1 MHPYL
6 RKMGDFKDLG
16 VNKELLKAVEDMGF
30 VSPTAVQEQAIPY
43 LLKGKK
49 DLVALAQTG
58 TGKTAAFGLP
68 CIQLVDRKIKDVQTI
83 ILCPTR
89 ELCIQISK
97 DLMKFAKHLDYVKIV
112 AVYGGT
118 SIENQ
123 IKSIKRGVQII
134 VGTPGRTKDLINRR
148 VLKLDIVNK
157 VVLDEAD
164 EMLSMGFKE
173 DLNYILDTT
182 SKNRQTMLFSATMS
196 REVRSISKKFMK
208 DAEEITVEKLNSG
221 AKNVEHH
228 VYNVNSR
235 DKYDTLKRIADFNP
249 DIYGIVFCRTR
260 RETQQIANKFMD
272 DGYNADAI
280 HGELSQSQR
289 DDVMSKFRQKS
300 LQILIATDVAAR
312 GLDVDSLTHVINYS
326 LPDDPEVYTHRS
338 GRTGRAGK
346 NGISIA
352 ISNSREGRKL
362 KSIENKSQINFLKK
376 DVPSGKDICSKQ
388 LFKLIERIQ
397 KVKVDEKQIEPF
409 LEDIY
414 SKLEMLSREELIK
427 HFVSAEFNKFLDY
440 YNKSKDVKNESK
452 KDDRSEN
459 RKPFNERSSN
469 RESFVNFSI
478 NIGRK
483 NGVSPIELISLVN
496 RALKSNEIE
505 IGGIDIRESYTIF
518 EIDGSVKNDLIKKI
532 PKIDFNGND
541 LSIKETEEKVER
553 KFSKQKKSKS
563 YSSDRRSRNNSERDF
578 KSKGNFRSN
587 RNNKRKKN
595 RF

>member
-1 MHPYL
+1 
-6 RKMGDFKDLG
+6 MGNFKDLG
-16 VNKELLKAVEDMGF
+16 VNKELLKAVEEMEF

-43 LLKGKK
+43 LLKGDK
-49 DLVALAQTG
+49 DLIALAQTG

-68 CIQLVDRKIKDVQTI
+68 CIQQVDRKIIGVQTI

-123 IKSIKRGVQII
+123 IKSIKKGVQII

-196 REVRSISKKFMK
+196 REVRTISKKFMK

-260 RETQQIANKFMD
+260 RETQQIANKFIN

-289 DDVMSKFRQKS
+289 DDVMAKFRQKS

-346 NGISIA
+346 SGISIA

-362 KSIENKSQINFLKK
+362 KSIENKSQINFIRK

-388 LFKLIERIQ
+388 LFKLIDKIQ

-414 SKLEMLSREELIK
+414 SKLESLSRENLIK

-452 KDDRSEN
+452 KNDRTEN
-459 RKPFNERSSN
+459 RKPFNERSINS
-469 RESFVNFSI
+469 RDSFINFSI
-478 NIGRK
+478 SIGRK

-518 EIDGSVKNDLIKKI
+518 EIDGSVKKDLIKKI
-532 PKIDFNGND
+532 PKIDFNGNV

-553 KFSKQKKSKS
+553 KFSKQKKSNSKS
-563 YSSDRRSRNNSERDF
+563 SGRRSRNISERDF
-578 KSKGNFRSN
+578 KSKGNFRSK
-587 RNNKRKKN
+587 RNDKRKRN

>member
-1 MHPYL
+1 
-6 RKMGDFKDLG
+6 MGNF
-16 VNKELLKAVEDMGF
+16 KELGINKGLLKSIEELGF
-30 VSPTAVQEQAIPY
+30 ESPTPVQEQAIPI
-43 LLKGKK
+43 LLKDKT
-49 DLVALAQTG
+49 DLIALAQTG

-68 CIQLVDRKIKDVQTI
+68 SIQQIDPKIKNVQTI

-97 DLMKFAKHLDYVKIV
+97 DLLTYSKYLDYVKIV

-123 IKSIKRGVQII
+123 IKSIKKGVQIV
-134 VGTPGRTKDLINRR
+134 VGTPGRTKDLIKRR
-148 VLKLDIVNK
+148 VLKLDIVNR

-182 SKNRQTMLFSATMS
+182 SENRQTMLFSATMS

-208 DAEEITVEKLNSG
+208 DSKEITVEKLNSG

-249 DIYGIVFCRTR
+249 SIYGIVFCRTR
-260 RETQQIANKFMD
+260 RETQDIANKFMN

-289 DDVMSKFRQKS
+289 DEVMSRFRDKS

-362 KSIENKSQINFLKK
+362 KSIENKSQINFIRK
-376 DVPSGKDICSKQ
+376 DVPSGKEICSKQ
-388 LFKLIERIQ
+388 LFKLIEKIE

-409 LEDIY
+409 LPDIY
-414 SKLEMLSREELIK
+414 SKLEWLSREDLIK

-440 YNKSKDVKNESK
+440 YNKSKDIKSESK
-452 KDDRSEN
+452 KADKSFGEKSRRRRTD
-459 RKPFNERSSN
+459 FSN
-469 RESFVNFSI
+469 LSI

-483 NGVSPIELISLVN
+483 NGVTPIELISLVN
-496 RALKSNEIE
+496 RVVKSNEME
-505 IGGIDIRESYTIF
+505 IGAIDIRESYTIF
-518 EIDGSVKNDLIKKI
+518 EIDSQVEKDLMKNTSKVDFDGVDLI
-532 PKIDFNGND
+532 
-541 LSIKETEEKVER
+541 IKESKEKAER
-553 KFSKQKKSKS
+553 KFQRDKNNKSSFNKGKK
-563 YSSDRRSRNNSERDF
+563 RRGDF
-578 KSKGNFRSN
+578 DKGFKGNSGRKN
-587 RNNKRKKN
+587 KKKGRYNN
-595 RF
+595 

>member
-1 MHPYL
+1 
-6 RKMGDFKDLG
+6 MGDFKDLG
-16 VNKELLKAVEDMGF
+16 VNKGLLKAVEEMGF
-30 VSPTAVQEQAIPY
+30 VSPTAVQELAIPY

-49 DLVALAQTG
+49 DLIALAQTG

-68 CIQLVDRKIKDVQTI
+68 CIQHVDRKVKDVQTI
-83 ILCPTR
+83 VLCPTR

-123 IKSIKRGVQII
+123 IKSIKKGVQII

-196 REVRSISKKFMK
+196 KEVRSISKKYMK
-208 DAEEITVEKLNSG
+208 DAEEITVERLNSG

-228 VYNVNSR
+228 VYNVNSK

-260 RETQQIANKFMD
+260 RETQQIANKFMN

-362 KSIENKSQINFLKK
+362 KSIENKSQINFIRK

-397 KVKVDEKQIEPF
+397 KVKVDQKQIEPF

-414 SKLEMLSREELIK
+414 SKLESLSREDLIK

-440 YNKSKDVKNESK
+440 YNKSKDVKSENK
-452 KDDRSEN
+452 RNDKGEN

-469 RESFVNFSI
+469 RNSFINFSI

-483 NGVSPIELISLVN
+483 NGVSPIELISLIN

-518 EIDGSVKNDLIKKI
+518 EIDGSIKNDLIKKI
-532 PKIDFNGND
+532 PKIDFNGNS
-541 LSIKETEEKVER
+541 LSIKQTEEKVEKR
-553 KFSKQKKSKS
+553 FSKEKKKKR
-563 YSSDRRSRNNSERDF
+563 YSSAKRNRNNSERDY
-578 KSKGNFRSN
+578 KTKGNFR
-587 RNNKRKKN
+587 NKRKNK

>member
-1 MHPYL
+1 
-6 RKMGDFKDLG
+6 MGDFKDLG
-16 VNKELLKAVEDMGF
+16 VNKGLLKAVEEMGF

-49 DLVALAQTG
+49 DLIALAQTG

-68 CIQLVDRKIKDVQTI
+68 CIQHVDRKVKDVQTI

-97 DLMKFAKHLDYVKIV
+97 DLMKFAKHLDYVEIV

-123 IKSIKRGVQII
+123 IKSIKKGVQII

-196 REVRSISKKFMK
+196 REVRSISKKFMR

-228 VYNVNSR
+228 VYNVNSK

-260 RETQQIANKFMD
+260 RETQQIANKFMN

-362 KSIENKSQINFLKK
+362 KSIENKSQINFIRK

-388 LFKLIERIQ
+388 LFKLIEKIQ

-414 SKLEMLSREELIK
+414 SKLESLSREDLIK

-440 YNKSKDVKNESK
+440 YNKSKDVKNENK
-452 KDDRSEN
+452 RNDKGEN

-469 RESFVNFSI
+469 RDSFINFSI

-518 EIDGSVKNDLIKKI
+518 EIDGSIKNDLIKKI
-532 PKIDFNGND
+532 PKIDFNGNS
-541 LSIKETEEKVER
+541 LSIKQTEEKVEKR
-553 KFSKQKKSKS
+553 FSKEKKKKTH
-563 YSSDRRSRNNSERDF
+563 SSGRRNRNNSDRDYNT
-578 KSKGNFRSN
+578 KGNFR
-587 RNNKRKKN
+587 NKRKNKRKN
-595 RF
+595 KRF

>member
-1 MHPYL
+1 
-6 RKMGDFKDLG
+6 MGNFKDLG
-16 VNKELLKAVEDMGF
+16 INKGLLKSIEELGF
-30 VSPTAVQEQAIPY
+30 ESPTPVQEQAIPI
-43 LLKGKK
+43 LLKDKT
-49 DLVALAQTG
+49 DLIALAQTG

-68 CIQLVDRKIKDVQTI
+68 SIQQIDPKIKNVQTI

-97 DLMKFAKHLDYVKIV
+97 DLLTYSKYLDYVKIV

-123 IKSIKRGVQII
+123 IKSIKKGVQIV
-134 VGTPGRTKDLINRR
+134 VGTPGRTKDLIKRR
-148 VLKLDIVNK
+148 VLKLDIVNR

-182 SKNRQTMLFSATMS
+182 SENRQTMLFSATMS

-208 DAEEITVEKLNSG
+208 DSKEITVEKLNSG

-249 DIYGIVFCRTR
+249 SIYGIVFCRTR
-260 RETQQIANKFMD
+260 RETQDIANKFMN

-289 DDVMSKFRQKS
+289 DEVMSRFRDKS

-362 KSIENKSQINFLKK
+362 KSIENKSQINFIRK
-376 DVPSGKDICSKQ
+376 DVPSGKEICSKQ
-388 LFKLIERIQ
+388 LFKLIEKIE

-409 LEDIY
+409 LPDIY
-414 SKLEMLSREELIK
+414 SKLEWLSREDLIK

-440 YNKSKDVKNESK
+440 YNKSKDIKSESK
-452 KDDRSEN
+452 KADKS
-459 RKPFNERSSN
+459 FGERSRRRTDFSN
-469 RESFVNFSI
+469 LSI

-483 NGVSPIELISLVN
+483 NGVTPIELISLVN
-496 RALKSNEIE
+496 RVVKSNEME
-505 IGGIDIRESYTIF
+505 IGAIDIRESYTIF
-518 EIDGSVKNDLIKKI
+518 EIDNQVEKDLMKKISKVDFDGVDLI
-532 PKIDFNGND
+532 
-541 LSIKETEEKVER
+541 IKESKEKAER
-553 KFSKQKKSKS
+553 KFQRDKNNKSSFNKGKK
-563 YSSDRRSRNNSERDF
+563 RRGDF
-578 KSKGNFRSN
+578 DKGFKGNSGRKN
-587 RNNKRKKN
+587 KKGRYNN
-595 RF
+595 

>member
-1 MHPYL
+1 
-6 RKMGDFKDLG
+6 MGNFKDLG
-16 VNKELLKAVEDMGF
+16 VNKGLLKAVEEMGF
-30 VSPTAVQEQAIPY
+30 VSPTAVQELAIPY
-43 LLKGKK
+43 LLNGKK
-49 DLVALAQTG
+49 DLIALAQTG

-68 CIQLVDRKIKDVQTI
+68 CIQHVDRKVKDVQTI
-83 ILCPTR
+83 VLCPTR
-89 ELCIQISK
+89 ELCIQISM

-123 IKSIKRGVQII
+123 IKSMKKGVQII

-196 REVRSISKKFMK
+196 KEVRSISKKYMK
-208 DAEEITVEKLNSG
+208 DAEEITVERLNSG

-228 VYNVNSR
+228 VYNVNSK
-235 DKYDTLKRIADFNP
+235 DKYDTLKRIADFNT

-260 RETQQIANKFMD
+260 RETQQIANKFMN

-362 KSIENKSQINFLKK
+362 KSIENKSQINFIRK

-397 KVKVDEKQIEPF
+397 KVKVDQKQIEPF

-414 SKLEMLSREELIK
+414 SKLESLSREDLIK

-440 YNKSKDVKNESK
+440 YNKSKDVKSENK
-452 KDDRSEN
+452 RNDKGEN

-469 RESFVNFSI
+469 RNSFINFSI

-483 NGVSPIELISLVN
+483 NGVSPIELISLIN

-518 EIDGSVKNDLIKKI
+518 EIDGSIKNDLIKKI
-532 PKIDFNGND
+532 PKIDFNGNS
-541 LSIKETEEKVER
+541 LSIKQTEEKVEKR
-553 KFSKQKKSKS
+553 FSKEKKKKR
-563 YSSDRRSRNNSERDF
+563 YSSAKRNRSNSERDY
-578 KSKGNFRSN
+578 KTKGNFR
-587 RNNKRKKN
+587 NKRKNKRKN
-595 RF
+595 KRF

>member
-1 MHPYL
+1 
-6 RKMGDFKDLG
+6 MGNFKDLG
-16 VNKELLKAVEDMGF
+16 VNKGLLKAVEEMGF
-30 VSPTAVQEQAIPY
+30 VSPTAVQELAIPY

-49 DLVALAQTG
+49 DLIALAQTG

-68 CIQLVDRKIKDVQTI
+68 CIQHVDPKVKDVQTI
-83 ILCPTR
+83 VLCPTR

-123 IKSIKRGVQII
+123 IKSIKKGIQII

-196 REVRSISKKFMK
+196 KEVRSISKKYMK
-208 DAEEITVEKLNSG
+208 DAEEITVERLNSG

-228 VYNVNSR
+228 VYNVNSK

-260 RETQQIANKFMD
+260 RETQQIANKFMN

-338 GRTGRAGK
+338 GRTARAGK
-346 NGISIA
+346 EGMSLAIVNSKELKQLRFFEKTLGISF
-352 ISNSREGRKL
+352 
-362 KSIENKSQINFLKK
+362 SQI
-376 DVPSGKDICSKQ
+376 
-388 LFKLIERIQ
+388 RQ
-397 KVKVDEKQIEPF
+397 K
-409 LEDIY
+409 
-414 SKLEMLSREELIK
+414 
-427 HFVSAEFNKFLDY
+427 
-440 YNKSKDVKNESK
+440 
-452 KDDRSEN
+452 
-459 RKPFNERSSN
+459 
-469 RESFVNFSI
+469 
-478 NIGRK
+478 
-483 NGVSPIELISLVN
+483 
-496 RALKSNEIE
+496 
-505 IGGIDIRESYTIF
+505 
-518 EIDGSVKNDLIKKI
+518 
-532 PKIDFNGND
+532 
-541 LSIKETEEKVER
+541 
-553 KFSKQKKSKS
+553 
-563 YSSDRRSRNNSERDF
+563 
-578 KSKGNFRSN
+578 
-587 RNNKRKKN
+587 
-595 RF
+595 